1 MFGVYAVPGDIDE
14 DGLIDTVES
23 CNGNFISGIRSGTC
37 DSPSL
42 CNSHRSC
49 VQTLGEACSCDGS
62 SGGPAPGCSDS
73 GTSVCNP
80 ATDSTCLIACATTL
94 DFDCDSR
101 TDAQESVDGT
111 DPTDPNDHIGGI
123 TPVDTD
129 GDGVGNSN
137 SSGNCDLDDDNDTVL
152 DDKDNCPKVS
162 NPDQKDSD
170 ENGTGDACTGPKPP
184 VIDGAEQIF

>member
-1 MFGVYAVPGDIDE
+1 MFGVYAVPGDIDK
-14 DGLIDTVES
+14 DDLIDTVES
-23 CNGNFISGIRSGTC
+23 CNGHFISGIRSGTC

-62 SGGPAPGCSDS
+62 TGGPAPGCSDS
-73 GTSVCNP
+73 GTSVCDP
-80 ATDSTCLIACATTL
+80 ATDSTCLVACATTL

-101 TDAQESVDGT
+101 TDAQEDVDGT

-123 TPVDTD
+123 TPIDTD

-184 VIDGAEQIF
+184 VIVGAE